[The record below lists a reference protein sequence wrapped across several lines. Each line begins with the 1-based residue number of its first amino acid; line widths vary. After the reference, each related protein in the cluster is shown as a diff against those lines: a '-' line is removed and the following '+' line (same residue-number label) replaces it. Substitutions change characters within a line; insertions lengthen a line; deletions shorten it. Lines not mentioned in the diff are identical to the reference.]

1 MSLHTEIWK
10 IYEDDQL
17 VTYAFGILKYFRKK
31 YFGKAVIYKGTGAVH
46 IVEHSDK
53 SISKDKLKDFY
64 LNRITSVLNY
74 HRDNGIYPNKTDA
87 PTMRVER

>member
-17 VTYAFGILKYFRKK
+17 ATYAFGPLRFFRTKYI
-31 YFGKAVIYKGTGAVH
+31 GKAVIYKETGDVH
-46 IVEHSDK
+46 IVEHSNK
-53 SISKDKLKDFY
+53 SVSKDKLIDFY
-64 LNRITSVLNY
+64 LERVKSVLNY

-87 PTMRVER
+87 PTMRVEK